1 MDNRLQSST
10 VAVVVHVFYLQI
22 WRELAAC
29 VRNVID
35 LSSKADIFITIS
47 ESCDKRLE
55 LLVRRDFPFADIK
68 RLPNRGFDVGPFFEV
83 LNRINLDEYD
93 YVVKLHT
100 KRNCFGIVNFWPF
113 FGGQWR
119 RNLLGFCKT
128 RKRPLRTLEI
138 LADNQ
143 DVGMVGAG
151 SLALKAR
158 NELVGK
164 YSVRG
169 GDYIAA
175 ESSEPDN
182 RCFIAGT
189 MFIVRA
195 RLLQSLKQRYVFE
208 DFDHMQPG
216 CHDVSNAHGAERE
229 FGHEIYNQGYE
240 IGFYP
245 KMPVLLAGTMN
256 IRRALY
262 GFLCSIFR
270 YCSKLRM

>member
-10 VAVVVHVFYLQI
+10 VAVIVHVFYLHI
-22 WRELAAC
+22 WKEVAAC
-29 VRNVID
+29 IRNVID

-47 ESCDKRLE
+47 DSCDKQLE
-55 LLVRRDFPFADIK
+55 LLIRKYFPFADIK
-68 RLPNRGFDVGPFFEV
+68 RLPNRGFDVAPFFEV

-128 RKRPLRTLEI
+128 RKRLLRTLEI
-138 LADNQ
+138 LAHNQ

-151 SLALKAR
+151 SLALKSE

-164 YSVRG
+164 YSMRDCG
-169 GDYIAA
+169 YMATGFS
-175 ESSEPDN
+175 ESDN

-195 RLLQSLKQRYVFE
+195 RLLQGLKQKYVFE
-208 DFDHMQPG
+208 DFSYIQPG
-216 CHDVSNAHGAERE
+216 CHDVSNAHGVERE
-229 FGHEIYNQGYE
+229 FGHEIYNQGYK
-240 IGFYP
+240 IGFHP
-245 KMPVLLAGTMN
+245 KMPMLLASTMN

-262 GFLCSIFR
+262 GFLCSILRF
-270 YCSKLRM
+270 CSKL

>member
-10 VAVVVHVFYLQI
+10 VAVIVHVFYLQI
-22 WRELAAC
+22 WKELAAC
-29 VRNVID
+29 IRNVID
-35 LSSKADIFITIS
+35 LSSKADVFITIS

-55 LLVRRDFPFADIK
+55 LFVRRDFPFADIK

-93 YVVKLHT
+93 YVIKLHT

-113 FGGQWR
+113 FAGQWR

-128 RKRPLRTLEI
+128 RKRLIRTLEI

-151 SLALKAR
+151 SLALKSE

-164 YSVRG
+164 YSMRG
-169 GDYIAA
+169 GDYMAA
-175 ESSEPDN
+175 VSSESDN

-208 DFDHMQPG
+208 DFDYIQPG
-216 CHDVSNAHGAERE
+216 CHDVSNAHSVERE
-229 FGHEIYNQGYE
+229 FGYEIYNQGYQIE
-240 IGFYP
+240 LYP
-245 KMPVLLAGTMN
+245 KMPMLLTSTMK
-256 IRRALY
+256 IRKALY
-262 GFLCSIFR
+262 RFLCSIMR
-270 YCSKLRM
+270 YWSNI